1 MVKKD
6 NFSVLAF
13 VPNSRAADLRKATDA
28 YALEVSLGR
37 TPNVALNYAAAV
49 YVQSHPTIQA
59 GDARAM
65 IRAAIGDDC

>member
-1 MVKKD
+1 MKKD
-6 NFSVLAF
+6 NYSVLAF

-37 TPNVALNYAAAV
+37 TPNVALNYATAI

-59 GDARAM
+59 GDARAL
-65 IRAAIGDDC
+65 IRAAIGNDC